1 MMSLLQ
7 TFSANLRKY
16 RRDKGLSQEAF
27 ADLAGLHRTY
37 ISALERGKRSI
48 AIDNIEKIAHA
59 LDIDAYLLF
68 VNPNNSSTPEPR
80 IEKEK

>member
-7 TFSANLRKY
+7 TFSVNLRKC

-27 ADLAGLHRTY
+27 ADLAGLRRTY
-37 ISALERGKRSI
+37 INALERGKRSI
-48 AIDNIEKIAHA
+48 ALDKIEKIAYA
-59 LDIDAYLLF
+59 LDIDAYSLF
-68 VNPNNSSTPEPR
+68 VNPNNSSAPEPR